1 MPLIEALAKCT
12 SLPAKLIYYCTPQM
26 ARKGRLREGC
36 DADIVAF
43 DFARLTDHASF
54 EAMNRPSEGV
64 VPLLVGAQA
73 VIPGGRLDPREHH
86 GRPNS
91 PPLII
96 AFRRAPPEHTS

>member
-26 ARKGRLREGC
+26 ARKGRLRGGC
-36 DADIVAF
+36 DADIVVF

-64 VPLLVGAQA
+64 VHLLVGGHA
-73 VIPGGRLDPREHH
+73 VIDEGRLDPRAEDRRV
-86 GRPNS
+86 GKECVSTCRSRWS
-91 PPLII
+91 PY
-96 AFRRAPPEHTS
+96 H